1 LHGGDAPEIFE
12 VLHPGELGHVVSD
25 VEIVFV
31 ADGAGVFYAFVGASA
46 EGEVMG
52 GFGFGLVAEED
63 AALHLLWNG
72 GAGEAEP
79 CFGHVDEAD
88 EAVDF
93 LAGCWGG
100 PERFVVFGD
109 ADDEGAVQAVLE

>member
-1 LHGGDAPEIFE
+1 
-12 VLHPGELGHVVSD
+12 
-25 VEIVFV
+25 
-31 ADGAGVFYAFVGASA
+31 
-46 EGEVMG
+46 MG

-100 PERFVVFGD
+100 PERLQSEEIYSAYYQPPGYCRI
-109 ADDEGAVQAVLE
+109 E